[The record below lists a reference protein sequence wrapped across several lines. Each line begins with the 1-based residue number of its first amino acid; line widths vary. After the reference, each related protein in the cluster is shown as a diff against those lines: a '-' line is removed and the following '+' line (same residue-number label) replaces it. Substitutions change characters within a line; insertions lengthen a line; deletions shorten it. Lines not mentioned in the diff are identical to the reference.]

1 MDHTLGMKLPQSG
14 SPVTHGAEKSLP
26 EINFDTGMAAT
37 VMHAF
42 YDPGSVPP
50 PSTLPSQEANG
61 GPLSVLVVEPDLSE
75 LLTLSSMLSASGFH
89 VTAAASFAQARVL
102 LGGAR
107 SFGVLLTTL
116 RLGMYNGLHLVVRG
130 RCVQP
135 TMAALVLAS
144 PEDALLQTEAEK
156 LGATFVVKPTT
167 SRECIAAI
175 LQTVFRR
182 DPASEPV
189 RAPFERR
196 VGERRASAES
206 IASER
211 RRSDRRRTIPWLVP
225 LIAD

>member
-1 MDHTLGMKLPQSG
+1 MP
-14 SPVTHGAEKSLP
+14 
-26 EINFDTGMAAT
+26 AT

-42 YDPGSVPP
+42 YDTASVPP
-50 PSTLPSQEANG
+50 LSALPSTEGNG

-75 LLTLSSMLSASGFH
+75 LLSLSSMLSATGFH

-102 LGGAR
+102 IGGAR
-107 SFGVLLTTL
+107 AFAVLLTTL

-130 RCVQP
+130 RWVQP

-144 PEDALLQTEAEK
+144 PEDALLQTEAER
-156 LGATFVVKPTT
+156 LGATFMVKPTT
-167 SRECIAAI
+167 ARECIAAI

-182 DPASEPV
+182 DPASGPV

-196 VGERRASAES
+196 AGERRASPET
-206 IASER
+206 IAHDR

-225 LIAD
+225 IIAD